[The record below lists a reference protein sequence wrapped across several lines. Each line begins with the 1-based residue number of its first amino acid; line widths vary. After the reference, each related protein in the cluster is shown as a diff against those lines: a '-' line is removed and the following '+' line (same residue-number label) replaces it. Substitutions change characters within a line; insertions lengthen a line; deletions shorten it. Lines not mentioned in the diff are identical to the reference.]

1 MIKRLMR
8 MLAPAAPARHAPS
21 DELRGA
27 PAIRRLKTYRAE
39 SGFTW
44 SYHYEGYLQETTPKP
59 AQAFVFTLQG
69 GSGPAG
75 RVFVV
80 IPESTLASACERT
93 GVAVTSRETYALAK
107 MHLFSVLDREEPPEP
122 ESRWELDSGAALA
135 IWEQLDL

>member
-1 MIKRLMR
+1 
-8 MLAPAAPARHAPS
+8 MLAPAAPARDVPA
-21 DELRGA
+21 DELRGT

-44 SYHYEGYLQETTPKP
+44 SYHYEGYRQEATPRA

-75 RVFVV
+75 RLLIV
-80 IPESTLASACERT
+80 IPESTLASVRERT
-93 GVAVTSRETYALAK
+93 GVSVSSREAYALAK

-122 ESRWELDSGAALA
+122 DSRWELDLDTALA

>member
-1 MIKRLMR
+1 MQ
-8 MLAPAAPARHAPS
+8 MLAPAAPARDVPA
-21 DELRGA
+21 DDLRGT

-44 SYHYEGYLQETTPKP
+44 SYHYEGYRKETTPKP

-75 RVFVV
+75 RISIV
-80 IPESTLASACERT
+80 IPESTLASTCERT
-93 GVAVTSRETYALAK
+93 GVPVSSRESYAFAK

-122 ESRWELDSGAALA
+122 DSRWELDLDAALA